1 MSTKNP
7 KNIEPTKPTDTD
19 TDTDAKAEA
28 GSDRET
34 TKRTSAF
41 RGR

>member
-7 KNIEPTKPTDTD
+7 KNIEPTKPTDAD
-19 TDTDAKAEA
+19 AETDAKAEA

-34 TKRTSAF
+34 AKKTSGW